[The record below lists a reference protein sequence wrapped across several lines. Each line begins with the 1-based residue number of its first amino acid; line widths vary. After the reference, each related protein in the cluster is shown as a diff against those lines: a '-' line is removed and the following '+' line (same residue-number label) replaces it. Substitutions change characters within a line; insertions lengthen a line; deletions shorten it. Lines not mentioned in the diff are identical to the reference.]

1 MLHEAFMMRRYLFSF
16 TALGCVLGVL
26 LGVLLVDGTF
36 INFRGDQ
43 VRRAIEQL
51 DECGV

>member
-1 MLHEAFMMRRYLFSF
+1 MKAHLFKL
-16 TALGCVLGVL
+16 TAIACLFGVL
-26 LGVLLVDGTF
+26 TGVLLVDGTF

-51 DECGV
+51 DNRGE

>member
-1 MLHEAFMMRRYLFSF
+1 MRGTFFHLTAVACLF
-16 TALGCVLGVL
+16 GVL
-26 LGVLLVDGTF
+26 TGFLLVDGTF

-51 DECGV
+51 DDAGG

>member
-1 MLHEAFMMRRYLFSF
+1 MMRMCLFNL
-16 TALGCVLGVL
+16 TALGCALGVL
-26 LGVLLVDGTF
+26 LGVLLVDGAF

-51 DECGV
+51 DGCGV

>member
-1 MLHEAFMMRRYLFSF
+1 MRGIFFHLTAIACLF
-16 TALGCVLGVL
+16 GVL
-26 LGVLLVDGTF
+26 TGVLLVDGTF

-51 DECGV
+51 DNRGE